1 MVATTM
7 SGLEETLEKEL
18 RALGA
23 QHVKI
28 LNRAVEFVG
37 DKGFMYKAN
46 LNLRT
51 AIRILKPIFDFKARN
66 ETELYRKI
74 YAYDWEQYFGV
85 DDTFAVQSSGIGESN
100 TRCAFGKPHARNCA

>member
-7 SGLEETLEKEL
+7 LGPEDVLSEELKKL
-18 RALGA
+18 A
-23 QHVKI
+23 QHINI

-51 AIRILKPIFDFKARN
+51 AIRIF
-66 ETELYRKI
+66 
-74 YAYDWEQYFGV
+74 
-85 DDTFAVQSSGIGESN
+85 
-100 TRCAFGKPHARNCA
+100 